1 MGQQSNHE
9 AQLPREAPRPL
20 TFGLRLL
27 PAALTIYLAYEQGG
41 FYAQTVA
48 YVTLVLAAVL
58 LIVVLVLGTA
68 RERLSTGQAVVITAF
83 AGFAAWTLASALWA
97 HAWARVLVSSDRV
110 LLYLFLLAI
119 FAFVRFSRDD
129 VRTTVRLLAAAIAFV
144 CITSWLSRVLPGV
157 WPTST
162 VFHQARLSYP
172 IGYWNGLGILAA
184 VGILLLV
191 GLASDRREHSL
202 VRALFAAAVP
212 VLAAVVLLTY
222 SRGALGAL
230 TVGLVVFALTCRSAT
245 IFTSAIAI
253 VPPAAVALV
262 VAYRANV
269 LATNTP
275 TSPPAVLQGDHV
287 AIVTLFCVV
296 AAFALRLVGIPIDRR
311 LTKLRVPKVSP
322 RAAKGAWAAVLAA
335 LVAAFVVAGGPGLVS
350 RDVHTFLSGAATT
363 GNIQSRLT
371 SVSSNNRSDNWQAAL
386 KGYAAH
392 PITGTGAGTYEYSF
406 YRYRH
411 KRYLRVINAHS
422 LYLETLS
429 ELGPIGVVLL
439 LATLFGVLRAF
450 VSGLRT
456 DDRLIYAAMVAA
468 GTALLIHVAVDWD
481 WQQPAVTA
489 WFFVLGGLAVRRA
502 AKGDTR
508 CVTRRAAA
516 IASGAVAVCAIVP
529 GILMFAESDLQQAV
543 VSFNAGDCRAATK
556 QADAA
561 LGVTSA
567 LGEADQIVGF
577 CDIQTGRARAAVAA
591 MDRAVSAEPR
601 FWLYRLDLS
610 AAQALDRQ
618 NPREE
623 LEQAETLAPGDP
635 LVESMVPVLAKRSP
649 AARSRTA
656 EKALFAVSSLLR

>member
-9 AQLPREAPRPL
+9 AQLPRQAPRPL
-20 TFGLRLL
+20 IFGLRLL

-41 FYAQTVA
+41 FYPQTVA
-48 YVTLVLAAVL
+48 YVTIVLAAVL
-58 LIVVLVLGTA
+58 LTVVLTLGTA
-68 RERLSTGQAVVITAF
+68 RERLSGRQTVAITAL

-97 HAWARVLVSSDRV
+97 HALARVLVSFDRI

-119 FAFVRFSRDD
+119 FAAVRFSRDD
-129 VRTTVRLLAAAIAFV
+129 VRTTVRLLTVAIAFV

-162 VFHQARLSYP
+162 AFHQARVSYP
-172 IGYWNGLGILAA
+172 IGYWNGLGIFAA

-191 GLASDRREHSL
+191 PLASDRREHPVL
-202 VRALFAAAVP
+202 RAVFAAAVP

-230 TVGLVVFALTCRSAT
+230 AVGLVVFALTCRSAT
-245 IFTSAIAI
+245 IFTSAVAI
-253 VPPAAVALV
+253 VPSAAVALV
-262 VAYRANV
+262 VTYHANL

-275 TSPPAVLQGDHV
+275 TSSAAVLQGHHV
-287 AIVTLFCVV
+287 AIVTLFCVT
-296 AAFALRLVGIPIDRR
+296 AAFVLRMAGIPIDHR
-311 LTKLRVPKVSP
+311 LSKLPVPEVSP
-322 RAAKGAWAAVLAA
+322 RAARGAWAVVLVAV
-335 LVAAFVVAGGPGLVS
+335 VAAFVLAGGPGLVS
-350 RDVHTFLSGAATT
+350 RDFHTFINGAATT

-429 ELGPIGVVLL
+429 ELGPVGVVLL
-439 LATLFGVLRAF
+439 LATLFGILRAF
-450 VSGLRT
+450 ASRLRRE
-456 DDRLIYAAMVAA
+456 DRLIYAAMVAA
-468 GTALLIHVAVDWD
+468 GTALLLHVAVDWD

-489 WFFVLGGLAVRRA
+489 WFFAFGGLAIGRT
-502 AKGDTR
+502 AKGG
-508 CVTRRAAA
+508 TRRVSRHGVAL
-516 IASGAVAVCAIVP
+516 ASGAIAVCAIVP

-543 VSFNAGDCRAATK
+543 VSFNAGNCRAATT
-556 QADAA
+556 QAHAA
-561 LGVTSA
+561 LAVTSS

-577 CDIQTGRARAAVAA
+577 CDIRFGRAHAAVRA
-591 MDRAVSAEPR
+591 MDRAVAAEPQ

-610 AAQALDRQ
+610 TAEAVARENPAPELRRAAA
-618 NPREE
+618 
-623 LEQAETLAPGDP
+623 LAPGDP
-635 LVESMVPVLAKRSP
+635 LLAPLLPVLTQSSAGSW
-649 AARSRTA
+649 SRTA
-656 EKALFAVSSLLR
+656 HRALFVVGNLLS